1 MNGSLEVVHPPV
13 PREHRGIR
21 QPDMVQRAFARS
33 LPPNSLA
40 RRTRSSR
47 RREERRRVSVP
58 LPRLEACQPFPTPR
72 QPGPSDA
79 QVVVA

>member
-1 MNGSLEVVHPPV
+1 MNGSLEVVILQCRKNTEVFGSPTWFSGLRPIV
-13 PREHRGIR
+13 ASQLSSPT
-21 QPDMVQRAFARS
+21 
-33 LPPNSLA
+33 NSQQSA
-40 RRTRSSR
+40 A
-47 RREERRRVSVP
+47 EERRRVSVP